1 MIDKNPANYIYVE
14 EVVKLWT
21 NTIVKTAK
29 SDNFP
34 ELISDLFIFEPK
46 LNSIHLC
53 KIFLFSFYPNE
64 YLLLITNE
72 KYFIIKTS

>member
-29 SDNFP
+29 SNNFP
-34 ELISDLFIFEPK
+34 ELISDLVIFKPK
-46 LNSIHLC
+46 LNSNTC
-53 KIFLFSFYPNE
+53 V
-64 YLLLITNE
+64 
-72 KYFIIKTS
+72 KYFFFIRIVIKTILS